1 MPEKKGLLNRAI
13 EYLETSQTSSDP
25 KEPTASICLRGGL
38 FIINENIGTAT
49 IKKDPALTEL
59 IESIRNGN

>member
-13 EYLETSQTSSDP
+13 EYLETSQSSP
-25 KEPTASICLRGGL
+25 SQKEQAPSICFRNGL
-38 FIINENIGTAT
+38 FTINESIKTSA

-59 IESIRNGN
+59 IESVRNGN